1 MTETP
6 ALPRRTVWALGLS
19 QLIAWGVS
27 YYLIGV
33 LGERIAADLGWG
45 MARVQGGFALSLLVM
60 GAVSPLAGRMMD
72 RQGGRR
78 VMGLGSVLLALGCLG
93 LALARE
99 VVGYYAAW
107 AVLGL
112 AMRLTL
118 YDAAFAA
125 LARIG
130 GPGARRA
137 MSQITLLGGLASTV
151 FWPLGHLLAEH
162 LGWRG
167 ACLAYAGAALLT
179 LPLHLLIPSGRAGAF
194 QARPGAPAAPAL
206 ARDGGERRLAG
217 ALYAA
222 IILLLGVL
230 NAAMSAHMITLLYGL
245 GLEVA
250 AAVWVAT
257 LRGIGQSA
265 ARLAEILSG
274 SRMGA
279 LGLNLLATGG
289 LALSF
294 VLSLWSGNSVTVA
307 VIFSLLYGAANGL
320 TTITRGALPLVLFDH
335 RAYGRIAGA
344 LITPG
349 LLLSAVA
356 PLAYV
361 PVIEGLGA
369 GWAMGLGTL
378 LAFAAFLASLALW
391 WRFGEGRPV
400 GAAAH
405 GKKARKPVSMGRR
418 VT

>member
-1 MTETP
+1 MTTVP
-6 ALPRRTVWALGLS
+6 AVPSAIPGRTVWALGLS

-60 GAVSPLAGRMMD
+60 GVVSPLAGRMMD
-72 RQGGRR
+72 QWGGRR

-99 VVGYYAAW
+99 VAGYCAAW

-179 LPLHLLIPSGRAGAF
+179 LPLHLLIPGGRAGAF
-194 QARPGAPAAPAL
+194 QAGPGAPAAPAL

-230 NAAMSAHMITLLYGL
+230 NAAMSAHMITLLSGL
-245 GLEVA
+245 GLGVG

-289 LALSF
+289 LALGF
-294 VLSLWSGNSVTVA
+294 VLALWSGASVTVA

-320 TTITRGALPLVLFDH
+320 TTITRGALPLVLFGH

-369 GWAMGLGTL
+369 AWAMGLGTL
-378 LAFAAFLASLALW
+378 LAFAAFLASLVLW
-391 WRFGEGRPV
+391 WRFG
-400 GAAAH
+400 
-405 GKKARKPVSMGRR
+405 GRR
-418 VT
+418 MGTASGSL

>member
-1 MTETP
+1 MTLTAVSP
-6 ALPRRTVWALGLS
+6 AVPRRTVWALGLS

-33 LGERIAADLGWG
+33 LGERIATDLGWG

-60 GAVSPLAGRMMD
+60 GLVSPLAGRMMD

-130 GPGARRA
+130 GTGARRA

-179 LPLHLLIPSGRAGAF
+179 LPLHLLIPNGRAGPFRAG
-194 QARPGAPAAPAL
+194 PDAPAA
-206 ARDGGERRLAG
+206 
-217 ALYAA
+217 
-222 IILLLGVL
+222 
-230 NAAMSAHMITLLYGL
+230 
-245 GLEVA
+245 
-250 AAVWVAT
+250 
-257 LRGIGQSA
+257 
-265 ARLAEILSG
+265 
-274 SRMGA
+274 
-279 LGLNLLATGG
+279 
-289 LALSF
+289 
-294 VLSLWSGNSVTVA
+294 
-307 VIFSLLYGAANGL
+307 
-320 TTITRGALPLVLFDH
+320 
-335 RAYGRIAGA
+335 
-344 LITPG
+344 
-349 LLLSAVA
+349 
-356 PLAYV
+356 
-361 PVIEGLGA
+361 
-369 GWAMGLGTL
+369 
-378 LAFAAFLASLALW
+378 
-391 WRFGEGRPV
+391 
-400 GAAAH
+400 
-405 GKKARKPVSMGRR
+405 
-418 VT
+418 